1 MKALILAGG
10 EGTRLRPL
18 TLDTPKPVVPVG
30 NIPFLCYQIELLRR
44 HGIHEVILSLGYQP
58 HKIEKVLGDGSAYGS
73 RIHYVVEQT
82 PLGTAGA
89 YKNAESL
96 LQEAT
101 VVLNGDILCDLDLSH
116 VIEQHRSRNAT
127 ATLVLTR
134 VENPSAY
141 GLVETESDG
150 RITRFLEKPG
160 KDEITCNTI
169 NAGTYILEPEV
180 LQRIPAGENFSFERG
195 VFPALLQEQRRVYA
209 YISDGY
215 WIDIGTP
222 QKYLQVHQDILQG
235 RFKPPFETDR
245 LLGAR
250 YNQNSRSDDS
260 VIDGGSILGSSAKLG
275 KGVRIHSSCIGE
287 YCRIGDHTVIENCV
301 IWSNASIGE
310 SSHLTGCV
318 LGNDCRV
325 GRHTTL
331 ARGVLLGDGSVVTDY
346 SSLPGK
352 VD

>member
-1 MKALILAGG
+1 
-10 EGTRLRPL
+10 
-18 TLDTPKPVVPVG
+18 
-30 NIPFLCYQIELLRR
+30 
-44 HGIHEVILSLGYQP
+44 
-58 HKIEKVLGDGSAYGS
+58 
-73 RIHYVVEQT
+73 
-82 PLGTAGA
+82 
-89 YKNAESL
+89 
-96 LQEAT
+96 
-101 VVLNGDILCDLDLSH
+101 

-127 ATLVLTR
+127 ATIVLTR

-141 GLVETESDG
+141 GLVETERDG

-195 VFPALLQEQRRVYA
+195 VFPALLQEQRPVYA
-209 YISDGY
+209 YVSNGY

-222 QKYLQVHQDILQG
+222 QKYMQVHQDILAG
-235 RFKPPFETDR
+235 RFTPLFETES
-245 LLGAR
+245 LLGA
-250 YNQNSRSDDS
+250 NQHRNSTSDGS
-260 VIDGGSILGSSAKLG
+260 VIDEGSIIGKSVKLG
-275 KGVRIHSSCIGE
+275 KRVRIYSSCLGE
-287 YCRIGDHTVIENCV
+287 NCQIGDDTVIENSV
-301 IWSNASIGE
+301 IWPNANIGE
-310 SSHLTGCV
+310 SAHLMGCV

-325 GRHTTL
+325 GSHATL